1 MRRQGIIPVHL
12 YGPGVESRSL
22 QCEFPVLVAVLAR
35 AGANTPVAITIEGEQ
50 DSQLAFTR
58 EIQWGPK
65 RDDILH
71 VDFLVAEASRP
82 ISAQVPVVL
91 VGQSPGAI
99 GSGGTVVQQ
108 QRDVL
113 VEALPMEVPRE
124 IEVDLAGLTEADGVI
139 RASDIPLPANVVL
152 LGDPEDVIAR
162 IEAQRAADEGTGS
175 PCGNGRGRI
184 AGIACLLRALFGSA
198 SLNRRQ
204 LTPRVQQRP
213 LSRHSREGGNPAR
226 GRHRMLAI

>member
-1 MRRQGIIPVHL
+1 MDAIIRPLNVSSRIEGEEAEFNRLGASTGMASDTISLTLAPREVQGKKVRALRRQGIIPVHL

-22 QCEFPVLVAVLAR
+22 QCEFPVLVAVLDR
-35 AGANTPVAITIEGEQ
+35 AGANTPVAITVEGEQ
-50 DSQLAFTR
+50 ESQLAFTR
-58 EIQWGPK
+58 EIQWGPR

-99 GSGGTVVQQ
+99 ASGGTVVQQ
-108 QRDVL
+108 QRDVI

-124 IEVDLAGLTEADGVI
+124 IEVDLAGLTDADGVI
-139 RASDIPLPANVVL
+139 RAGDISLPANVVL

-162 IEAQRAADEGTGS
+162 IEAQRAADEEREAPAETGQ
-175 PCGNGRGRI
+175 GD
-184 AGIACLLRALFGSA
+184 
-198 SLNRRQ
+198 
-204 LTPRVQQRP
+204 
-213 LSRHSREGGNPAR
+213 
-226 GRHRMLAI
+226 